1 MPYCEVDRYQ
11 NGDKSEGVRL
21 FYRRYG
27 RGATKVLLII
37 ETIRYFAANHRIGGD
52 ARLVGPADKGLTGSL
67 EPADD
72 EPTRP
77 DEEAGAGAAG
87 AAEASP
93 ADGEEDGTGDGIEV
107 CCFDNR
113 GVGRSSIPHHKS
125 CYSTAIMARDALALM
140 DHLGWKKAHVFGHSM
155 GAMISCK
162 LAAMAPHRLC
172 SLALLNVTGGGFEC
186 FPKVDG
192 QMLSLAFRFLRA
204 RTPEQRALVDLETHY
219 TKEYLEESVGS
230 CTRRMV
236 LYQAFFF
243 LEFDIM
249 SCIHCTKNKS
259 NEDVMHLVTYSW
271 RVHPYYVLLSGVC
284 EGISSTGMQSNCG
297 FEGQVNACWTH
308 KMTTKELDTI
318 RSAGF
323 LISVIHGRYDIIA
336 QLCHARRLAERLHP
350 AARMVD
356 LHGAHLVSHERPD
369 EVNCALMD
377 LIKATKSGMQPE
389 EWSSEPD
396 NASETGA
403 LISARPITVT
413 MRTDEGANVAIAVY
427 NLLGKLQLSFL
438 YLIGL
443 IVMGFEHMRNI
454 VRVMKPVRVAA
465 IES

>member
-1 MPYCEVDRYQ
+1 MPYCEVDRYAD
-11 NGDKSEGVRL
+11 GDKWEGVRL

-37 ETIRYFAANHRIGGD
+37 GLAGTHD
-52 ARLVGPADKGLTGSL
+52 SWGPQIKGLTGSL

-87 AAEASP
+87 AAEAAP
-93 ADGEEDGTGDGIEV
+93 ADGDDAGGDGGIEV

-113 GVGRSSIPHHKS
+113 GVGRSSVPPNKS
-125 CYSTAIMARDALALM
+125 YYSTEIMAKDALSLM

-155 GAMISCK
+155 GID
-162 LAAMAPHRLC
+162 
-172 SLALLNVTGGGFEC
+172 LLLRATSVSQRYWNLDIL
-186 FPKVDG
+186 VDG

-204 RTPEQRALVDLETHY
+204 KTPEERALVDLETHY
-219 TKEYLEESVGS
+219 TKEYLDETVGS
-230 CTRRMV
+230 STRRMI
-236 LYQAFFF
+236 LYQ
-243 LEFDIM
+243 E
-249 SCIHCTKNKS
+249 
-259 NEDVMHLVTYSW
+259 
-271 RVHPYYVLLSGVC
+271 YVK
-284 EGISSTGMQSNCG
+284 GISSTGMQSNCG
-297 FEGQVNACWTH
+297 FEGQINACWTH

-336 QLCHARRLAERLHP
+336 QLCHAKRLAERLLP
-350 AARMVD
+350 AARMVE

-369 EVNCALMD
+369 EVKNALMD
-377 LIKATKSGMQPE
+377 LIKASKSAMKPE
-389 EWSSEPD
+389 EWSAQPE
-396 NASETGA
+396 NVSETGA
-403 LISARPITVT
+403 LISTGPITVT
-413 MRTDEGANVAIAVY
+413 MRTDEGANAANAAVAVY

-438 YLIGL
+438 YLIGV

-454 VRVMKPVRVAA
+454 VKVMKPVRVAA